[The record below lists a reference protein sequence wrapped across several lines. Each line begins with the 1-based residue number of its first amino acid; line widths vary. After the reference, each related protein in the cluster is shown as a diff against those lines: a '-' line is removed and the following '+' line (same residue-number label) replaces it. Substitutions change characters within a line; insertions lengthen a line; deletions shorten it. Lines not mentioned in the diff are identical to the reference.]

1 MRQLAL
7 LFALLTA
14 AVAAKADAPNVL
26 FIAVDDL
33 NDWIEPMGGHPQ
45 ANTPNFARLARRSTL
60 FSRAYTAAPACNPS
74 RAALMT
80 GVAPYR
86 SGVYQNDQAWRPAM
100 PDVET
105 LPQAFMRNG
114 YWAGGSGKI
123 YHGVYPDPA
132 SWHEFWPSKSLQR
145 EDDPLPAKRP
155 ANGISGTGNFD
166 WGPLEAATG
175 EMSDAKVAA
184 WVSAKLGETHAK
196 PFFLACGI
204 FRPHLP
210 WYVPSNYFR
219 RFPLERIELPLVFN
233 SDLADVPQAGLR
245 MARPERDHASVVE
258 HGQWKRA
265 VQAYL
270 ASMSFAD
277 DMLGRVLDAL
287 DESGYTDNTI
297 IVLWGR
303 PRLAFGREAPLAQV
317 CLVGRGH
324 PGAADDLCAAGSAGA
339 GGGHPR
345 RGCLAETGESAGSL
359 SNAAGVGRL
368 GPCRRAGRAELG
380 PAVAEPRVA
389 LETGRHD
396 PWPLEPRS
404 PIRGLPLHPL
414 RRRQRGTLRPPGRS
428 DGMDQLGRRRTLR
441 RREAGDGRNGCPRPM
456 RQSGQS
462 SPPTVARTRWRY
474 LAD

>member
-1 MRQLAL
+1 MRHLAL
-7 LFALLTA
+7 LFAIFIA
-14 AVAAKADAPNVL
+14 APAAKAEAPNVL

-45 ANTPNFARLARRSTL
+45 AKTPNFARLARRSTL

-86 SGVYQNDQAWRPAM
+86 SGVYQNNQAWRPAM

-132 SWHEFWPSKSLQR
+132 SWNEYWPSKSLQR
-145 EDDPLPAKRP
+145 EADPLPAQRP

-166 WGPLEAATG
+166 WGPLEAATD

-184 WVSAKLGETHAK
+184 WVAAKLGEAHAK

-210 WYVPSNYFR
+210 WYVPGNYFR
-219 RFPLERIELPLVFN
+219 RYPLERVELPLVFN

-287 DESGYTDNTI
+287 DESGYADNTI
-297 IVLWGR
+297 IVLWGDHGWHLGEKHHWR
-303 PRLAFGREAPLAQV
+303 KFALWEEATRVPLMISVPQGAPGLPEGTRDGAVSPR
-317 CLVGRGH
+317 
-324 PGAADDLCAAGSAGA
+324 
-339 GGGHPR
+339 
-345 RGCLAETGESAGSL
+345 TGESAGSL
-359 SNAAGVGRL
+359 SDAVGVG
-368 GPCRRAGRAELG
+368 GPDPRGGTGRTELG

-389 LETGRHD
+389 METGCHD
-396 PWPLEPRS
+396 PWALEPRC
-404 PIRGLPLHPL
+404 PIRRLPLHPL
-414 RRRQRGTLRPPGRS
+414 RRR
-428 DGMDQLGRRRTLR
+428 
-441 RREAGDGRNGCPRPM
+441 
-456 RQSGQS
+456 
-462 SPPTVARTRWRY
+462 
-474 LAD
+474 